1 MPGSRSSK
9 LETEKRVF
17 TIQGWI
23 INGVP
28 DYLIL
33 KNIEQQF
40 MNKDGEYIK
49 RRQSK
54 VLLQKAYKIWHDE
67 QEATVEQ
74 KRSLKI
80 AELKQDVR
88 SMDAKFKNTPQ
99 GMAVLLNYKK
109 EINKLEAI
117 YPVTKIMIQGDKDN
131 PISISDASE
140 GFTDEKKARLEKLLL
155 KAQKS
160 LENS

>member
-1 MPGSRSSK
+1 MPGVRSSK

-40 MNKDGEYIK
+40 VNKDGEFIK

-88 SMDAKFKNTPQ
+88 SMASEFKNTPQ

-117 YPVTKIMIQGDKDN
+117 YPVTKIMIQGDKEN
-131 PISISDASE
+131 PLVITNSE
-140 GFTDEKKARLEKLLL
+140 EREARIAKLIA
-155 KAQKS
+155 KAQS
-160 LENS
+160 I

>member
-1 MPGSRSSK
+1 MPGVRSSK
-9 LETEKRVF
+9 LETDKRVF

-40 MNKDGEYIK
+40 QNKDGIFLS
-49 RRQSK
+49 RSQSK
-54 VLLQKAYKIWHDE
+54 KLLQKAYKIWHED
-67 QEATVEQ
+67 QDATVEQ

-117 YPVTKIMIQGDKDN
+117 YPTPKFIIQGDKEN
-131 PISISDASE
+131 PIVITDSE
-140 GFTDEKKARLEKLLL
+140 EREARIAELIA
-155 KAQKS
+155 KAQKII
-160 LENS
+160 

>member
-1 MPGSRSSK
+1 MPGVRSSK

-40 MNKDGEYIK
+40 KNKDGQFIK

-54 VLLQKAYKIWHDE
+54 VLLQKAYKIWHEE
-67 QEATVEQ
+67 QEATIEQ
-74 KRSLKI
+74 KRTLKI
-80 AELKQDVR
+80 AKLKQDIR
-88 SMDAKFKNTPQ
+88 SMGSEFRNTPQ
-99 GMAVLLNYKK
+99 GMAVLLNYEK
-109 EINKLEAI
+109 EISKLEAL
-117 YPVTKIMIQGDKDN
+117 YPATKVILQGDQDH
-131 PISISDASE
+131 PIVISNAE
-140 GFTDEKKARLEKLLL
+140 EREARIAELIA
-155 KAQKS
+155 KAQIK
-160 LENS
+160 

>member
-40 MNKDGEYIK
+40 VNKDGEYIK

-54 VLLQKAYKIWHDE
+54 VLLQKAYKIWHEE

-117 YPVTKIMIQGDKDN
+117 YPVTKIMIQGDKEN
-131 PISISDASE
+131 PLVINNSE
-140 GFTDEKKARLEKLLL
+140 EREARIAALIA
-155 KAQKS
+155 KAQK
-160 LENS
+160 

>member
-1 MPGSRSSK
+1 MAGVRSTK

-17 TIQGWI
+17 IIQGWI
-23 INGVP
+23 ISGVP

-33 KNIEQQF
+33 KNIQQTF
-40 MNKDGEYIK
+40 QNSEGVFISRSQAKK
-49 RRQSK
+49 
-54 VLLQKAYKIWHDE
+54 LLQKAYKVWHEE
-67 QEATVEQ
+67 QESTVEQ
-74 KRSLKI
+74 KRSFRI
-80 AELKQDVR
+80 DELKQDVR
-88 SMDAKFKNTPQ
+88 NMDAKFKNTPQ

-117 YPVTKIMIQGDKDN
+117 YPTPRFILQGDKEN
-131 PISISDASE
+131 PIIINNSE
-140 GFTDEKKARLEKLLL
+140 DREARIAQLIA

>member
-40 MNKDGEYIK
+40 VNKDGEYIK

-54 VLLQKAYKIWHDE
+54 VLLQKAYKIWHEE

-117 YPVTKIMIQGDKDN
+117 YPVTKIMIQGDKEN
-131 PISISDASE
+131 PLVITNSE
-140 GFTDEKKARLEKLLL
+140 EREARIAELIA
-155 KAQKS
+155 KAQK
-160 LENS
+160 

>member
-40 MNKDGEYIK
+40 VNKDGEFIK

-117 YPVTKIMIQGDKDN
+117 YPVTKIMIQGDKEN
-131 PISISDASE
+131 PLVITNSE
-140 GFTDEKKARLEKLLL
+140 ERELRIAQLIA
-155 KAQKS
+155 KAQK
-160 LENS
+160 

>member
-40 MNKDGEYIK
+40 VNKDGEYIK

-54 VLLQKAYKIWHDE
+54 VLLQKAYKIWHEE

-117 YPVTKIMIQGDKDN
+117 YPVTKIMIQGDKEN
-131 PISISDASE
+131 PLIITNSE
-140 GFTDEKKARLEKLLL
+140 EREARIVALIA

-160 LENS
+160 I